1 MFPISQGGQDLPGA
15 ALGVEKLV
23 KQYDDVT
30 AVDDLSFEVYEGE
43 IFGLLG
49 PNGSGKTTTI
59 RTIMDIFKPDSGM
72 VRVLGGLPGEN
83 REKVGYLP
91 EERGLYDSLKV
102 MEVLV
107 YLARLKGVDGKL
119 AKQRAEGWLERFE
132 LADRAGDKVNSL
144 SGGLRQKLQL
154 IVSLVHDPDLLILDE
169 PFNALDPIN
178 VALFGEVIR
187 ELQQAGKTIVLSS
200 HQLNLVEALC
210 DRIVLINKG
219 QAVLYGPLEEIK
231 DRHSPDA
238 VRVDTPDRLDA
249 DLPGVEGLEEQNGGY
264 VLTLEDGTVPQELL
278 KTLVG
283 RSVTVEAF
291 EVVSLPLEEIFVS
304 VVREGGDE

>member
-1 MFPISQGGQDLPGA
+1 MRES
-15 ALGVEKLV
+15 ALQVENLI

-59 RTIMDIFKPDSGM
+59 RTIMDIFKPDSGA
-72 VRVLGGLPGEN
+72 VRVLGGPPGES
-83 REKVGYLP
+83 RENVGYLP
-91 EERGLYDSLKV
+91 EERGLYDNLKV
-102 MEVLV
+102 TEVLV
-107 YLARLKGVDGKL
+107 YLARLKGVGGKV

-187 ELQQAGKTIVLSS
+187 ELQGAGKTIVLSS

-231 DRHSPDA
+231 RRHSPNA
-238 VRVDTPDRLDA
+238 VRVSTPGRLEG
-249 DLPGVEGLEEQNGGY
+249 DLPGVAGVEEQNGGY
-264 VLTLEDGTVPQELL
+264 VLTLEDGTEPQELL

-283 RSVTVEAF
+283 RSVAVEAF

-304 VVREGGDE
+304 VVREGWDVREGEDE

>member
-1 MFPISQGGQDLPGA
+1 MRGA
-15 ALGVEKLV
+15 ALEVEDLV

-30 AVDDLSFEVYEGE
+30 AVDELSFGVYEGE
-43 IFGLLG
+43 VFGLLG

-59 RTIMDIFKPDSGM
+59 RTIMDIFKPDYGT
-72 VRVLGGLPGEN
+72 VRVLGEPPGAS
-83 REKVGYLP
+83 RERVGYLP
-91 EERGLYDSLKV
+91 EERGLYDNLKV

-107 YLARLKGVDGKL
+107 YLARLKGVDGKV

-132 LADRAGDKVNSL
+132 LADRSGDKVNSL

-154 IVSLVHDPDLLILDE
+154 IASLVHEPDLMILDE

-231 DRHSPDA
+231 RRHSPDA
-238 VRVDTPDRLDA
+238 VRVSTPGSLDG

-264 VLTLEDGTVPQELL
+264 VLTLEKGTKPQELL

-283 RSVTVEAF
+283 RSVPVEAF

-304 VVREGGDE
+304 VVREGEDG

>member
-1 MFPISQGGQDLPGA
+1 MRGA
-15 ALGVEKLV
+15 ALEVENLL
-23 KQYDDVT
+23 KQYDGVT
-30 AVDDLSFEVYEGE
+30 AVDELSFEVEEGE

-59 RTIMDIFKPDSGM
+59 RTIMDIFRPDSGT
-72 VRVLGGLPGEN
+72 VRVLGEPPGTS
-83 REKVGYLP
+83 RERVGYLP
-91 EERGLYDSLKV
+91 EERGLYDNLKV

-107 YLARLKGVDGKL
+107 YLARLKGMDGKV
-119 AKQRAEGWLERFE
+119 AKQRTEGWLERFE

-154 IVSLVHDPDLLILDE
+154 IVSLVHDPELLILDE

-187 ELQQAGKTIVLSS
+187 ELQAAGKTIVLSS

-219 QAVLYGPLEEIK
+219 RAVLYGPLDEIK
-231 DRHSPDA
+231 RRHSPDA
-238 VRVDTPDRLDA
+238 VRVITPEHLDEN
-249 DLPGVEGLEEQNGGY
+249 LPGVEGIEEQNGGY
-264 VLTLEDGTVPQELL
+264 VLTLGNGTEPQELL

-283 RSVTVEAF
+283 RGVTVEAF

>member
-1 MFPISQGGQDLPGA
+1 M
-15 ALGVEKLV
+15 
-23 KQYDDVT
+23 
-30 AVDDLSFEVYEGE
+30 
-43 IFGLLG
+43 
-49 PNGSGKTTTI
+49 
-59 RTIMDIFKPDSGM
+59 
-72 VRVLGGLPGEN
+72 
-83 REKVGYLP
+83 
-91 EERGLYDSLKV
+91 
-102 MEVLV
+102 
-107 YLARLKGVDGKL
+107 
-119 AKQRAEGWLERFE
+119 
-132 LADRAGDKVNSL
+132 ADRAGDKVNSL

-169 PFNALDPIN
+169 PFNALDPDKRRPFRRGDPGT
-178 VALFGEVIR
+178 ATGG
-187 ELQQAGKTIVLSS
+187 QDYSP
-200 HQLNLVEALC
+200 QLAPTKPGRGPSA

-304 VVREGGDE
+304 VVREGEDE

>member
-1 MFPISQGGQDLPGA
+1 MPGT
-15 ALGVEKLV
+15 ALGVENLV

-59 RTIMDIFKPDSGM
+59 RTIMDIFKPDSGS
-72 VRVLGGLPGEN
+72 VRVLGKPPGAS
-83 REKVGYLP
+83 RERVGYLP

-107 YLARLKGVDGKL
+107 YLARLKGVEVKV
-119 AKQRAEGWLERFE
+119 AKQRAEDWLERFG

-154 IVSLVHDPDLLILDE
+154 IVSLVHEPDLLILDE

-219 QAVLYGPLEEIK
+219 RAVLYGPLEEIK
-231 DRHSPDA
+231 TPPQPRRCPRQHLGTPGRKFA
-238 VRVDTPDRLDA
+238 RCGGTRRAERRVRS
-249 DLPGVEGLEEQNGGY
+249 Y
-264 VLTLEDGTVPQELL
+264 VG
-278 KTLVG
+278 
-283 RSVTVEAF
+283 
-291 EVVSLPLEEIFVS
+291 
-304 VVREGGDE
+304 

>member
-1 MFPISQGGQDLPGA
+1 MQRS
-15 ALGVEKLV
+15 ALEVENLF
-23 KQYDDVT
+23 KQYEDVT

-59 RTIMDIFKPDSGM
+59 RTIMDIFRPDSGA
-72 VRVLGGLPGEN
+72 VRVLGEPPGAS
-83 REKVGYLP
+83 RERVGYLP
-91 EERGLYDSLKV
+91 EERGLYDNLKV

-107 YLARLKGVDGKL
+107 YLARLKGVDSKV
-119 AKQRAEGWLERFE
+119 AKQRAGGWLERFE
-132 LADRAGDKVNSL
+132 LADRSEDKVNSL

-154 IVSLVHDPDLLILDE
+154 IVSLVHDPELLILDE

-200 HQLNLVEALC
+200 HQLNLVEELC
-210 DRIVLINKG
+210 DRIVLIDKG
-219 QAVLYGPLEEIK
+219 RSVLYGPLEEIK
-231 DRHSPDA
+231 RRHSPDA
-238 VRVDTPDRLDA
+238 VRVSTSESLDEG
-249 DLPGVEGLEEQNGGY
+249 LPGVEGVEKENGDY
-264 VLTLEDGTVPQELL
+264 ILTLEDDAKPQDLL

-283 RSVTVEAF
+283 RSVDVEAF

-304 VVREGGDE
+304 VVRGGGDG

>member
-1 MFPISQGGQDLPGA
+1 MRES
-15 ALGVEKLV
+15 ALEVENLL
-23 KQYDDVT
+23 KQYDGVT

-59 RTIMDIFKPDSGM
+59 RTIMDIFRPDSGT
-72 VRVLGGLPGEN
+72 VQVLGEPPGTS

-91 EERGLYDSLKV
+91 EERGLYDNLKV

-107 YLARLKGVDGKL
+107 YLARLKGVEGKA

-132 LADRAGDKVNSL
+132 LADRSGDKVNSL

-178 VALFGEVIR
+178 VALFGEMIR
-187 ELQQAGKTIVLSS
+187 ELQEAGKTIILSS

-219 QAVLYGPLEEIK
+219 QVVLYGPLEEIK
-231 DRHSPDA
+231 RRHSPDA
-238 VRVDTPDRLDA
+238 VHVSTPERLEG

-264 VLTLEDGTVPQELL
+264 VLTLEGGTEPQDLL
-278 KTLVG
+278 KTLIG
-283 RSVTVEAF
+283 RSITVEAF

-304 VVREGGDE
+304 VIRGGEDE

>member
-1 MFPISQGGQDLPGA
+1 MRA
-15 ALGVEKLV
+15 TALEVENLV

-59 RTIMDIFKPDSGM
+59 RTIMDIFKPDSGAM
-72 VRVLGGLPGEN
+72 RVLGEPPGSS

-107 YLARLKGVDGKL
+107 YLARLKGVDGKA

-187 ELQQAGKTIVLSS
+187 ELQEAGKTIVLSS

-219 QAVLYGPLEEIK
+219 QAVLYGPLKEIK
-231 DRHSPDA
+231 RRHSPDA
-238 VRVDTPDRLDA
+238 VRVGTPNRLDA
-249 DLPGVEGLEEQNGGY
+249 DLPGVEGIEEQNGGY
-264 VLTLEDGTVPQELL
+264 VLTLEDGTEPQELL
-278 KTLVG
+278 KALIG

-304 VVREGGDE
+304 VVRGGEDE

>member
-1 MFPISQGGQDLPGA
+1 MPGT
-15 ALGVEKLV
+15 ALGVENLV

-59 RTIMDIFKPDSGM
+59 RTIMDIFKPDSGS
-72 VRVLGGLPGEN
+72 VRVLGEPPGAS
-83 REKVGYLP
+83 RERVGYLP

-107 YLARLKGVDGKL
+107 YLARLKSVEVKV
-119 AKQRAEGWLERFE
+119 AKQRAEGWLERFG

-154 IVSLVHDPDLLILDE
+154 IVSLVHEPDLLILDE

-219 QAVLYGPLEEIK
+219 RAVLYGPLEEIK
-231 DRHSPDA
+231 RRHSPDA
-238 VRVDTPDRLDA
+238 VRVSTSERLEGN
-249 DLPGVEGLEEQNGGY
+249 LPGVAGLEEQNGGY
-264 VLTLEDGTVPQELL
+264 VLTLDKGAKPQDLL
-278 KTLVG
+278 ETLVG
-283 RSVTVEAF
+283 RSVSVEAF
-291 EVVSLPLEEIFVS
+291 EIVSLPLEEIFVS
-304 VVREGGDE
+304 VVRGGEDG